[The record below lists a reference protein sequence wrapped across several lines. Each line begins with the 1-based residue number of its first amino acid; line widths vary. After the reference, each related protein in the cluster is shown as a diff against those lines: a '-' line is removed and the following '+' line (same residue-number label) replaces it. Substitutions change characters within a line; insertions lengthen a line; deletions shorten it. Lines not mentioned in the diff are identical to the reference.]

1 MNMGIPSY
9 FRNILRSYPGC
20 ITRVKGDVLCFDFNC
35 LIYRCIKSM
44 PEYVDHDVWEGLLLE
59 EIKKTVLEVWRE
71 AGSPKK
77 VFIAVDGVVPM
88 AKIRQQR
95 VRRFK
100 SAWLRS
106 TGSGPGQAT
115 WDSNSITPGTRF
127 MEKLD
132 AMLNGINKGWMVS
145 GVSDEGEGEHKIMR
159 WLRSTRPEGKILV
172 YGLDADL
179 ILLSMLVG

>member
-1 MNMGIPSY
+1 
-9 FRNILRSYPGC
+9 
-20 ITRVKGDVLCFDFNC
+20 
-35 LIYRCIKSM
+35 M

-106 TGSGPGQAT
+106 SGSGTGQAT

-132 AMLNGINKGWMVS
+132 AMLIGINKGWISEPSCYFHDGFDITEEEDKEMEEYGETCISVS
-145 GVSDEGEGEHKIMR
+145 RYYEDR
-159 WLRSTRPEGKILV
+159 
-172 YGLDADL
+172 LDKE
-179 ILLSMLVG
+179 